1 MNLILLFLFLTS
13 LFSQELNCPT
23 ENFTL
28 NRSIYSPGDT
38 LSIDDQNML
47 FSVCNGANNYSTGD
61 SFSFSDL
68 NGNLNG
74 GDYKISIISMNA
86 TW

>member
-23 ENFTL
+23 ENFAL

-38 LSIDDQNML
+38 LSIDDQNRL
-47 FSVCNGANNYSTGD
+47 FPICNGANNYSTGD
-61 SFSFSDL
+61 SLSFSDL
-68 NGNLNG
+68 NGNFNG